1 MQIKWSTVET
11 LDHEPS
17 TAIQNEGG
25 DTHKKKL
32 KSAKKEAY
40 YPANFSIT
48 ILFLPERRMTILSP
62 LFQSNS

>member
-25 DTHKKKL
+25 EHSYKKL
-32 KSAKKEAY
+32 KSA
-40 YPANFSIT
+40 
-48 ILFLPERRMTILSP
+48 
-62 LFQSNS
+62 

>member
-25 DTHKKKL
+25 NTHT
-32 KSAKKEAY
+32 KS
-40 YPANFSIT
+40 
-48 ILFLPERRMTILSP
+48 
-62 LFQSNS
+62 